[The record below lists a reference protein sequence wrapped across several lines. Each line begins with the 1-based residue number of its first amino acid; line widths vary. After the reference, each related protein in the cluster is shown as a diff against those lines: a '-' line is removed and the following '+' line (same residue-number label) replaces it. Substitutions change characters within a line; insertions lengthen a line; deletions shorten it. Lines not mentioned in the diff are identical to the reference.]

1 MTEHKFPL
9 QDAAGVLGITPDALR
24 QRIRRGQY
32 RSTKE
37 DNRVYVYLNDD
48 RTETEHDVQVESSA
62 LIFEMRERI
71 ASLERQLN
79 EANDRDREN
88 RRIIAGLTQRL
99 PELPAPDSQSSPTEM
114 SGAREL
120 ATERASGGDDDA
132 SLPRQGPTKPRSIWR
147 RIFGA

>member
-1 MTEHKFPL
+1 MTEHKLPL

-37 DNRVYVYLNDD
+37 DNRVYVYLNDG

-88 RRIIAGLTQRL
+88 RRIIAGLTQRI
-99 PELPAPDSQSSPTEM
+99 PELPAPDPQSSPTEM
-114 SGAREL
+114 PGAPDS
-120 ATERASGGDDDA
+120 ATERTGGGDDDP
-132 SLPRQGPTKPRSIWR
+132 SPPKQGPTKPRSLWR
-147 RIFGA
+147 RIFGV

>member
-1 MTEHKFPL
+1 MTEHKLLL
-9 QDAAGVLGITPDALR
+9 QDAASVLGITPDALR

-37 DNRVYVYLNDD
+37 ENRVYVYLNDD

-62 LIFEMRERI
+62 LIYEMRERV

-88 RRIIAGLTQRL
+88 RRIIAGLTQRI
-99 PELPAPDSQSSPTEM
+99 PELPAAEPHTSPSDVHGASE
-114 SGAREL
+114 SG
-120 ATERASGGDDDA
+120 T
-132 SLPRQGPTKPRSIWR
+132 RQPEGEEDRSRTTSPETTAQRPWWR
-147 RIFGA
+147 RLFGG